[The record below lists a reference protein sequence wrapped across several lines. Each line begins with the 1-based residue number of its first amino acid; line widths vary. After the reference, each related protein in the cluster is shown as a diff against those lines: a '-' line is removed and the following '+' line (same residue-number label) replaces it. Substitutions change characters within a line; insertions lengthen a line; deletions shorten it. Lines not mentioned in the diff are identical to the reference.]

1 MNFDLDI
8 NNYSRDELIQM
19 FELPPKFDKN
29 IVEIKETKLIDSIS
43 TNKDINK
50 DIRIKTLNFLNKAK
64 NIILNGDDTNKE
76 KNSGIRLI
84 DTLSNFYHES
94 AGKLKTTDLEDNTG
108 DHMIQVQK
116 HKPYLESD
124 PGQYFPGTI
133 NPLKKKSVQQVL
145 NVDTKFR
152 DNYFTTSSTNC
163 KFNLPA
169 QFNDILEMELSA
181 IEIPN
186 SYYVISKQYSNNF
199 FTIVVDGSSTVI
211 KIPNGNYTNTSIQTA
226 INYELSL
233 AGPPFNKIQFDIN
246 VASGGSGSLQTLV
259 GPGPTSSSGVTS
271 LELNFQADITGN
283 YDAGT
288 PLPLK
293 FGWFLGFRNGVYVG
307 NLNYVSEGVADLS
320 GPKYLYLILDD
331 FNNNVNNCF
340 YNAFNSSVLN
350 NNILARISLVGSNNF
365 LIQNSRYLTTTTREY
380 YGPINLNT
388 FQVQLV
394 DDYGRIVDLNNMDFS
409 FCITLSIKHNL

>member
-64 NIILNGDDTNKE
+64 NIILNGDYK
-76 KNSGIRLI
+76 KNI
-84 DTLSNFYHES
+84 DSTIIDEIASIYHES

-124 PGQYFPGTI
+124 PGKYFPGTI

-233 AGPPFNKIQFDIN
+233 AGHPFNKIQFDIN

-365 LIQNSRYLTTTTREY
+365 LLQNSRYLTTTTREY